1 MCLDRSGRTYDQIC
15 VDEYMRLPVG
25 FRQYAWRPCH
35 RLSGFAGGQDDKDTG
50 RMHIFPGSAADGS
63 GNVRLPDDPVLDALS
78 GGIFRTY
85 IYALLVP
92 VEVQLDDLYGDHHR
106 DGGRSLA
113 PDPAF
118 SKFFV

>member
-1 MCLDRSGRTYDQIC
+1 MRPDRRRRTYDQIC

-63 GNVRLPDDPVLDALS
+63 GNVRLPDDPVFDALS
-78 GGIFRTY
+78 GIIFRTY
-85 IYALLVP
+85 VYALLVP

>member
-1 MCLDRSGRTYDQIC
+1 MCLDRRGRTYDQIC
-15 VDEYMRLPVG
+15 VDEYMRFPVG

-35 RLSGFAGGQDDKDTG
+35 RLPGFAGGQDDKDSG
-50 RMHIFPGSAADGS
+50 RMHIVSGSAADGS
-63 GNVRLPDDPVLDALS
+63 GNVRLPDDPVFDALS
-78 GGIFRTY
+78 GIIFRTY
-85 IYALLVP
+85 VYALLVP

>member
-1 MCLDRSGRTYDQIC
+1 MRLDRRGRTYDPIR
-15 VDEYMRLPVG
+15 VDEYMRLPTG
-25 FRQYAWRPCH
+25 LRQYAWRSCH

-50 RMHIFPGSAADGS
+50 RVHIFPGSAADGP
-63 GNVRLPDDPVLDALS
+63 GDVRLPDDPVLDALS
-78 GGIFRTY
+78 GLIFRTY

-118 SKFFV
+118 SEFFV